1 LLILDAGDL
10 LFKKYSAPVPENE
23 MKMATEKAKLII
35 DSLNLMGYD
44 VLAIGDDDLSLGKE
58 FLLEMSRKANF
69 PFLSSNIIDEATG
82 KPVFQTSLIKKSNGL
97 RIGIFSLL
105 APDTLPNPYDPR
117 KKELTLR
124 SPTETAQAMVKE
136 LQPKTDL
143 IILLSHLGYPK
154 DVEMAQTVPGIHL
167 IVGGHTGVN
176 LPYPPA
182 INKSLI
188 VQMAPKG
195 LYGGRLDLTF
205 HSNEANFFN
214 SSEKKFF
221 ENSLN
226 QFKERVAFSD
236 VTEIETWM
244 QHNFGLYSRI
254 FHLARL
260 YNISLPEEFI
270 QNLRDLIASLKAQ
283 DTEKPKTLRTKV
295 KGEAEQILQQ
305 LQGRNEF
312 VHNLTALGEQ
322 IKNHPEIGRMVEAFR
337 SKYPEPEKSA
347 PPRQEAP
354 RPKGGAPQ
362 K

>member
-1 LLILDAGDL
+1 MLILDAGDL
-10 LFKKYSAPVPENE
+10 LFKKYSGPVPENE
-23 MKMATEKAKLII
+23 SKMVTEKAKLII

-58 FLLEMSRKANF
+58 FLLEMSGRANF

-105 APDTLPNPYDPR
+105 APDTFPNPYDLRR
-117 KKELTLR
+117 KGLTLR

-154 DVEMAQTVPGIHL
+154 DVELAQTVPGIHL

-176 LPYPPA
+176 LPYPP
-182 INKSLI
+182 ILKTTMI

-195 LYGGRLDLTF
+195 LYGGRLDLAF
-205 HSNEANFFN
+205 HSNEPNFFN
-214 SSEKKFF
+214 SSEKRSF
-221 ENSLN
+221 ESSLN
-226 QFKERVAFSD
+226 QFKERVTFSD
-236 VTEIETWM
+236 VTEIETWL

-254 FHLARL
+254 FHLGRL
-260 YNISLPEEFI
+260 YNLSLPEEFI

-283 DTEKPKTLRTKV
+283 DTEKPKALRMKI
-295 KGEAEQILQQ
+295 KGEAEQILKQ

-312 VHNLTALGEQ
+312 IHNLTALGEQ
-322 IKNHPEIGRMVEAFR
+322 IKDHPEIGKMVEAFR
-337 SKYPEPEKSA
+337 SKYPEPEKPA
-347 PPRQEAP
+347 PPRHEAP
-354 RPKGGAPQ
+354 RPQSGAPQ